1 MAKASNSP
9 CHELNLSEL
18 VERLPLEDK
27 LWIHLVLAY
36 MSNKETVADTCTE
49 AASCSLEGNK
59 EIRHY

>member
-49 AASCSLEGNK
+49 AA
-59 EIRHY
+59 